1 MSGVRIGVDLGGTK
15 IECVALAANG
25 EVVLRRRRQTPKD
38 RYQDTIMTI
47 ADLVAEVEAGVGQG
61 PLRVGLGT
69 PGSISPFTGL
79 LRNSNSVHM
88 NGHPFQADLA
98 EALAGRALRVENDAN
113 CFAMSEAA
121 DGAAAGAGV
130 VFGVIIGTGVGGGI
144 VVGGKV
150 LSGANGV
157 AGEWGHNK
165 LPGPDAAE
173 AATPPCWCGRQG
185 CLETWLSGPALAKD
199 HLRHTGDSLLAAEI
213 ALSAAGG
220 DTAATETLARYAD
233 RLGRACASVVNLI
246 DPDVIVLGGGVSNI
260 AGLADKAAE
269 AMRAHVFSDDIV
281 TRIVPNLHGD
291 SSGVRGAAWLWPL
304 EDVCG
309 ENV

>member
-1 MSGVRIGVDLGGTK
+1 MASVRIGVDLGGAK
-15 IECVALAANG
+15 IECAALTPDGGVA
-25 EVVLRRRRQTPKD
+25 LRRRRPTPPAS
-38 RYQDTIMTI
+38 YPGTIRAI

-79 LRNSNSVHM
+79 LRNSNLVHL

-98 EALAGRALRVENDAN
+98 EALKGRPLRIENDAN

-121 DGAAAGAGV
+121 DGAAAGARV

-144 VVGGKV
+144 VVDGKV
-150 LSGANGV
+150 LSGANGI
-157 AGEWGHNK
+157 AGEWGHTK

-173 AATPPCWCGRQG
+173 AAAPPCWCGRQG
-185 CLETWLSGPALAKD
+185 CLETWLSGPALAED
-199 HLRHTGDSLLAAEI
+199 HRRNTGVFLPATDIAA
-213 ALSAAGG
+213 ASAAG
-220 DTAATETLARYAD
+220 DQAASATLARHVD

-246 DPDVIVLGGGVSNI
+246 DPDVIVLGGGLSNI
-260 AGLADKAAE
+260 AGLSEEVAE

-281 TRIVPNLHGD
+281 TRIVPNRHGD
-291 SSGVRGAAWLWPL
+291 SSGVRGAAWLWPV
-304 EDVCG
+304 ECEG
-309 ENV
+309 

>member
-1 MSGVRIGVDLGGTK
+1 MRIGVDLGGTK
-15 IECVALAANG
+15 IECVALTADGDVA
-25 EVVLRRRRQTPKD
+25 LRRRRQTPKNSY
-38 RYQDTIMTI
+38 RETITAI

-79 LRNSNSVHM
+79 LRNSNSLHM
-88 NGHPFQADLA
+88 NDHPFHADLA
-98 EALAGRALRVENDAN
+98 EALAGRPLRIENDAN

-130 VFGVIIGTGVGGGI
+130 VFGVILGTGVGGGI
-144 VVGGKV
+144 VVNGRV

-173 AATPPCWCGRQG
+173 AAAPPCWCGRQG
-185 CLETWLSGPALAKD
+185 CLETWLCGPAIAKD
-199 HLRHTGDSLLAAEI
+199 HLRITGEDLSAAEI
-213 ALSAAGG
+213 AANATSGAK
-220 DTAATETLARYAD
+220 TAKATLARHAD

-246 DPDVIVLGGGVSNI
+246 DPDVIVLGGGLSNI
-260 AGLADKAAE
+260 AGLADQAAD

-281 TRIVPNLHGD
+281 TRIVPNQHGD

-304 EDVCG
+304 ED
-309 ENV
+309 

>member
-1 MSGVRIGVDLGGTK
+1 MRIGVDLGGTK
-15 IECVALAANG
+15 IECVALTADG
-25 EVVLRRRRQTPKD
+25 EVALRRRRQTPQTSY
-38 RYQDTIMTI
+38 RDTILAI
-47 ADLVAEVEAGVGQG
+47 ADLVAEVEAVMGQG

-88 NGHPFQADLA
+88 NGNPFQADLSA
-98 EALAGRALRVENDAN
+98 ALAGRPLRIENDAN

-144 VVGGKV
+144 VVNGKV
-150 LSGANGV
+150 LGGANGV

-165 LPGPDAAE
+165 LPGPNAEE
-173 AATPPCWCGRQG
+173 AAAPPCWCGRQG
-185 CLETWLSGPALAKD
+185 CLETWLSGPALAED
-199 HLRHTGDSLLAAEI
+199 HRRQTAASITAAEI
-213 ALSAAGG
+213 TLKAETGDKAAL
-220 DTAATETLARYAD
+220 ATLSRHAD

-246 DPDVIVLGGGVSNI
+246 DPDVIVLGGGLSNI
-260 AGLADKAAE
+260 KGLAEQAVD

-281 TRIVPNLHGD
+281 TRIVPNQHGD
-291 SSGVRGAAWLWPL
+291 SSGVRGAAWLWPTK
-304 EDVCG
+304 DIWG
-309 ENV
+309 EYA